1 MNTELN
7 QYLDD
12 EVNLIEVLK
21 ELFRSKVLIFSITG
35 IFSVAG
41 VIYSLMQPNQYSST
55 SVLTIRSSSSSSQT
69 SSSLSSLASRAGV
82 NIGSS
87 SGGANPDQIVLQMVK
102 SKSFFKHL
110 IGFDEVLQNIYAA
123 KSFDTKTNKIIY
135 DSSIYKAREDKW
147 IKMPKLLE
155 AYEAYENQVSITHS
169 KITGMIYLSVTHKS
183 PIFSKELADLII
195 SELNNLSRIR
205 ASDEASLSMDYLYN
219 ELSTTPQREIR
230 DSINQLIEAQLKT
243 QMLAN
248 VRSDYLV
255 RTLDEPVVPH
265 KKSAPYRT
273 LICITFFIAG
283 LFLSITFVLIR
294 FYGFRVNLPKIESN

>member
-55 SVLTIRSSSSSSQT
+55 SVLTISSSSSSSQT

-110 IGFDEVLQNIYAA
+110 IGFDEVLQNIYAT

-147 IKMPKLLE
+147 IKMPKL
-155 AYEAYENQVSITHS
+155 A
-169 KITGMIYLSVTHKS
+169 
-183 PIFSKELADLII
+183 
-195 SELNNLSRIR
+195 
-205 ASDEASLSMDYLYN
+205 
-219 ELSTTPQREIR
+219 
-230 DSINQLIEAQLKT
+230 
-243 QMLAN
+243 
-248 VRSDYLV
+248 
-255 RTLDEPVVPH
+255 
-265 KKSAPYRT
+265 
-273 LICITFFIAG
+273 
-283 LFLSITFVLIR
+283 
-294 FYGFRVNLPKIESN
+294 